1 MGIDPTSGS
10 LTEVLVPL
18 DPARSRWCDARA
30 PSVPVGSRIPIQS
43 DAAAWLARVLDLVGA
58 GGGGRV
64 VVIDYASTSAEMAV
78 RPGYTWL
85 RTYAGH
91 ERASSP
97 LEQPG
102 SRDITCEVAVDQ
114 LSLVR
119 PPDRDA
125 SQSEFLHD
133 LDIDE
138 LVEEGRRLW
147 QRSGPAGGLAA
158 LAGRSRVHEAE
169 ALTDGTGLGAFRVLE
184 WIVDAS

>member
-1 MGIDPTSGS
+1 M
-10 LTEVLVPL
+10 
-18 DPARSRWCDARA
+18 
-30 PSVPVGSRIPIQS
+30 
-43 DAAAWLARVLDLVGA
+43 
-58 GGGGRV
+58 
-64 VVIDYASTSAEMAV
+64 
-78 RPGYTWL
+78 
-85 RTYAGH
+85 
-91 ERASSP
+91 
-97 LEQPG
+97 
-102 SRDITCEVAVDQ
+102 DQ

-119 PPDRDA
+119 PPDRDT

-184 WIVDAS
+184 WIVGAS